1 MKVEWPYT
9 QKKGK
14 NFERGKKRFIYTY
27 LHYFIII
34 GGFWASMS
42 IRTDL
47 QCGVVVV
54 VAVVIV
60 GGFDYTVAILIFVV
74 EGENPALVQV
84 AAPETVVL
92 WRL

>member
-1 MKVEWPYT
+1 MALLT
-9 QKKGK
+9 HKKFL
-14 NFERGKKRFIYTY
+14 NEKKRFIYTY

-34 GGFWASMS
+34 GGSWTSMS

-60 GGFDYTVAILIFVV
+60 VGFDLIVAILIFV
-74 EGENPALVQV
+74 AK
-84 AAPETVVL
+84 AAEHGG
-92 WRL
+92 R

>member
-1 MKVEWPYT
+1 
-9 QKKGK
+9 
-14 NFERGKKRFIYTY
+14 
-27 LHYFIII
+27 
-34 GGFWASMS
+34 MS
-42 IRTDL
+42 IRTNL

-60 GGFDYTVAILIFVV
+60 AGVDYTVAILIFMV

-84 AAPETVVL
+84 AVPETAVL